1 MGELKRIQLMHLCS
15 TVFPA
20 GIFSHSFGYERML
33 EDGFADTLEGFAEY
47 LDGMLHMGLGKT
59 ETALVRFS
67 YEEPDRWKEW
77 DELCTALKPA
87 AELRLASSKTGK
99 AFLKVFHKMY
109 PGNALEGKD
118 FVNSNYA
125 VIFGLAC
132 RYLEIPL
139 EETLEAYLT
148 STLLSYI
155 QVGIKLIPLS
165 QIEGQVLMRDFY
177 PKIRT
182 CVKTAQ
188 DAKEED
194 IFSFTPMVDIASM
207 KHETQ
212 YSRMYM
218 S

>member
-1 MGELKRIQLMHLCS
+1 MGETGRIQLMHLCS
-15 TVFPA
+15 TVFPT
-20 GIFSHSFGYERML
+20 GMFSHSFGYERML
-33 EDGFADTLEGFAEY
+33 EDGFADTLEGFEEY
-47 LDGMLHMGLGKT
+47 LDGMLYMGLGKT
-59 ETALVRFS
+59 DAALVRFS
-67 YEEPDRWKEW
+67 YEEPERWQEW

-87 AELRLASSKTGK
+87 VELRLASSKTGR

-109 PGNALEGKD
+109 PGNPLEEDD
-118 FVNSNYA
+118 FPNSNYA

-177 PKIRT
+177 PRIKD
-182 CVKTAQ
+182 CVKNAQ
-188 DAKEED
+188 KAKEED

-207 KHETQ
+207 EHETQ